1 MFQISYTHSAR
12 EDILT
17 FRKQEQTMIADRIEE
32 HLIHQPNVETRSRKK
47 LRPNQTAQWELRA
60 ENYRVLYDVDEIEQR
75 VEVKLVGRKVG
86 AMLFVRG
93 QEYRI

>member
-1 MFQISYTHSAR
+1 MFQITYTHAAR
-12 EDILT
+12 EDIST
-17 FRKQEQTMIADRIEE
+17 FKKQEQTMVADRVEE
-32 HLIHQPNVETRSRKK
+32 QLIHQPNVETRNRKK

-60 ENYRVLYDVDEIEQR
+60 ETYRVLCDVDEIEQK

-86 AMLFVRG
+86 ATLLVRG